1 MKKVNFNSIDVEN
14 IDGSIAKLNIRKDFA
29 NALYSNGKTLD
40 VVELARKI
48 WHSEEEAKYVDE
60 KTGKEEI
67 KVVGKH
73 TELTEEEVKIVEENV
88 KQFYPSYIIQTAII
102 NAIK

>member
-1 MKKVNFNSIDVEN
+1 MKQVNFNEIEIEN
-14 IDGSIAKLNIRKDFA
+14 IDGTKGKLNIRKDFA

-48 WHSEEEAKYVDE
+48 WHSENE
-60 KTGKEEI
+60 
-67 KVVGKH
+67 
-73 TELTEEEVKIVEENV
+73 TELTDEKAKIVEENV
-88 KQFYPSYIIQTAII
+88 KQFYSSYIVQTSII

>member
-1 MKKVNFNSIDVEN
+1 MKKIDFNAIEVEN
-14 IDGSIAKLNIRKDFA
+14 IDGSKSKINIGKDFA

-48 WHSEEEAKYVDE
+48 WHSENE
-60 KTGKEEI
+60 
-67 KVVGKH
+67 
-73 TELTEEEVKIVEENV
+73 TELTDEEVKIVEENV
-88 KQFYPSYIIQTAII
+88 KQFYPSYIFQTSII

>member
-1 MKKVNFNSIDVEN
+1 MKKVNFNEIEIEN
-14 IDGSIAKLNIRKDFA
+14 IDGSVAKHNIRKDFA

-48 WHSEEEAKYVDE
+48 WHSDAE
-60 KTGKEEI
+60 
-67 KVVGKH
+67 
-73 TELTEEEVKIVEENV
+73 TELTDEEVKIVQENA
-88 KQFYPSYIIQTAII
+88 KQFYPSYIVHNAII

>member
-1 MKKVNFNSIDVEN
+1 MKKIDFNAIEVEN
-14 IDGSIAKLNIRKDFA
+14 IDGSKGKINIRKDFA

-48 WHSEEEAKYVDE
+48 WHSENE
-60 KTGKEEI
+60 
-67 KVVGKH
+67 
-73 TELTEEEVKIVEENV
+73 TELTDEEVKIVEENV
-88 KQFYPSYIIQTAII
+88 KKFYPSYIIQTSII

>member
-1 MKKVNFNSIDVEN
+1 MKKIDFNAIEVEN
-14 IDGSIAKLNIRKDFA
+14 IDGSKSKFNIRKDFA

-48 WHSEEEAKYVDE
+48 WHSK
-60 KTGKEEI
+60 KE
-67 KVVGKH
+67 V
-73 TELTEEEVKIVEENV
+73 ELTDEEVKIVEENV
-88 KQFYPSYIIQTAII
+88 KQFYPSYIFQNAII

>member
-29 NALYSNGKTLD
+29 NALYSQGKTLD

-48 WHSEEEAKYVDE
+48 WHSENEV
-60 KTGKEEI
+60 
-67 KVVGKH
+67 
-73 TELTEEEVKIVEENV
+73 ELTDEEVKIVEENI
-88 KQFYPSYIIQTAII
+88 KQFYPSYIIQNAII

>member
-1 MKKVNFNSIDVEN
+1 MKKIDFNAIEVEN
-14 IDGSIAKLNIRKDFA
+14 IDGSKSKINIRKDFA

-48 WHSEEEAKYVDE
+48 WHSENE
-60 KTGKEEI
+60 
-67 KVVGKH
+67 
-73 TELTEEEVKIVEENV
+73 TELTDEEVKIVEENV
-88 KQFYPSYIIQTAII
+88 KQFYPPYIFQTSII

>member
-1 MKKVNFNSIDVEN
+1 MKIVNFNAIEVEN
-14 IDGSIAKLNIRKDFA
+14 IDGSKSKINIKKDFA

-48 WHSEEEAKYVDE
+48 WHSENE
-60 KTGKEEI
+60 
-67 KVVGKH
+67 
-73 TELTEEEVKIVEENV
+73 TELTDEEVKIVEENV
-88 KQFYPSYIIQTAII
+88 RQFYPYIAQNAII